1 MIMINIRLLRTS
13 QLISPAI
20 KKIFFFLGAKKKI
33 FVTPYILNSEKN
45 ENILIKQNKDTCDKK
60 GLG

>member
-1 MIMINIRLLRTS
+1 MIGYRYVGGFDSDIV
-13 QLISPAI
+13 
-20 KKIFFFLGAKKKI
+20 F
-33 FVTPYILNSEKN
+33 ILNSEKN